1 MDDFG
6 SGYSSLNMLSEIEV
20 DVLKLDMRFIQ
31 ECTENKRSILS
42 FVISLAKWLNL
53 VTIAEGVETREQVE
67 QLKRFGC
74 DFVQGYY
81 YAKPMSLSD
90 FEKFMDRDGLEQ
102 LEEQEKPFDLEIVT
116 PEPSEVKKDT
126 VLIVEDNGMNREILR
141 DMLEPFYNVEE
152 ALNGMEAFEYLNEHP
167 GKVSVIL
174 LDLMMPVMDGFQFMR
189 KRAQEKAVLEIP
201 VIVTSESDENSD
213 LMALRM
219 GAERFVG
226 KPYSEEL
233 LLLSVK
239 NAVEHWKLEH
249 RE

>member
-1 MDDFG
+1 
-6 SGYSSLNMLSEIEV
+6 
-20 DVLKLDMRFIQ
+20 
-31 ECTENKRSILS
+31 
-42 FVISLAKWLNL
+42 
-53 VTIAEGVETREQVE
+53 
-67 QLKRFGC
+67 
-74 DFVQGYY
+74 
-81 YAKPMSLSD
+81 
-90 FEKFMDRDGLEQ
+90 
-102 LEEQEKPFDLEIVT
+102 
-116 PEPSEVKKDT
+116 
-126 VLIVEDNGMNREILR
+126 MNREILR